1 MVNNLLASGSV
12 RGSGF
17 FGFWGF
23 FGVFFFAVFFFLI
36 PISAFFLYLNRC
48 IGHRYN
54 CIGKKITIAC
64 SESLD
69 IIYIP
74 CRLD

>member
-12 RGSGF
+12 RDS
-17 FGFWGF
+17 
-23 FGVFFFAVFFFLI
+23 VFFCLFVFLLFFFFLI